1 MFLAK
6 VGGKF
11 TYAKKFG
18 EKIDAAEKWI
28 CGCIFV
34 GLFLFF
40 LVGPF
45 FIFSNLKS
53 IAEYNLVTDA
63 TLEFTLDIKDFSV
76 DEKYEFPLFT
86 VSNPLSMDALTD
98 KTFRNRSFDDWPETK
113 FFDYDQVQIVKMKN
127 GSETEWALSKDS
139 RALLQDLLERAA
151 QGDTD
156 VSIYA
161 QLTYSFERP
170 VRIQRDYS
178 NIVVIGT

>member
-1 MFLAK
+1 LIYYNLPFLLELKTTLDWCFTKTALDLMEWWQIAQFNSEMFLAK

-18 EKIDAAEKWI
+18 EKVDSVEKWI

-63 TLEFTLDIKDFSV
+63 TLDFTLDIKDLSV
-76 DEKYEFPLFT
+76 NEQYQFPLFT
-86 VSNPLSMDALTD
+86 SSKPLSMDALTN
-98 KTFRNRSFDDWPETK
+98 KHFRN
-113 FFDYDQVQIVKMKN
+113 
-127 GSETEWALSKDS
+127 
-139 RALLQDLLERAA
+139 
-151 QGDTD
+151 
-156 VSIYA
+156 
-161 QLTYSFERP
+161 
-170 VRIQRDYS
+170 
-178 NIVVIGT
+178 